1 METCSH
7 RLILLPAV
15 CDGEQRSVYAFFP
28 RCPPHVNSSWAAT
41 SSKHHTTSVIY
52 IYITHQLMPCF
63 QHCHKLWHLLFGST
77 ESPWVSSHQDHVKIL
92 PTLTL
97 FQNCIY
103 LPYCISQFSC
113 LLLTLYLDCNTSS
126 MSTTCSNYKKQCKG
140 KEYIGSVH
148 NNSKVLYQVK
158 Y

>member
-15 CDGEQRSVYAFFP
+15 CDGGQRSVYAFFP
-28 RCPPHVNSSWAAT
+28 RCPPHANSSWAAT
-41 SSKHHTTSVIY
+41 NSKHHTPSVIYTYIY
-52 IYITHQLMPCF
+52 IYIYIYIYKTHQLMPCF
-63 QHCHKLWHLLFGST
+63 QHCHKLWHLLVGST

-103 LPYCISQFSC
+103 LPYCISQFSR
-113 LLLTLYLDCNTSS
+113 LLLTLYLDCNTTS
-126 MSTTCSNYKKQCKG
+126 
-140 KEYIGSVH
+140 I
-148 NNSKVLYQVK
+148 
-158 Y
+158 